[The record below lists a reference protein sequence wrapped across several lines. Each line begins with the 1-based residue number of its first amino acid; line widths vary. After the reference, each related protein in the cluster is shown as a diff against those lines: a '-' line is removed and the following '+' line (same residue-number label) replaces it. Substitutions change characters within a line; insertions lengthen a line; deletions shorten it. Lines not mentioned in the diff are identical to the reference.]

1 MATTADILNRVRIE
15 LGDMGSPFSD
25 SFLGTGTLT
34 MYDLT
39 DFNVWD
45 VTVTWIK
52 DLTPQLLVEGTDYLL
67 NAQEGRI
74 FLLSTV
80 GALPQGD
87 RLIVQGKAGG
97 IFSDEE
103 LTMFINDAV
112 LQHTHGEETSSRY
125 KDSSGFIRFDH
136 TAVTLAN
143 LPPVEN
149 SLISWRAT
157 IEALWVLAT
166 DAATD
171 IDISS
176 ADGTTVPR
184 SQRYRQLR
192 QQIDGLTERYNDLSA
207 QLNVG
212 LNRIEVG
219 KLRRVSRRT
228 ERYIPI
234 FVSREYDDYELPRRE
249 LPPIDVNNEDKSGV
263 ASPVFGGYWWGG
275 Y

>member
-45 VTVTWIK
+45 VSVTWIK
-52 DLTPQLLVEGTDYLL
+52 DLTPVPLVEGTDYLL

-87 RLIVQGKAGG
+87 RLIVMGKAGG

-112 LQHTHGEETSSRY
+112 LQHTYGEETSSRY

-143 LPPVEN
+143 LPAVED
-149 SLISWRAT
+149 SLVSWRAT

-212 LNRIEVG
+212 LNRMEVG

-249 LPPIDVNNEDKSGV
+249 LPPIDVRNEDKSGV